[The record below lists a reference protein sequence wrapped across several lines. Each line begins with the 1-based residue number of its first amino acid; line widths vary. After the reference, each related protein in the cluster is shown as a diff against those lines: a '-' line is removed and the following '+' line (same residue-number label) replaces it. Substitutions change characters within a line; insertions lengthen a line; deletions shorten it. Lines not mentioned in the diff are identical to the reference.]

1 MVGSAVMSRLRLPRW
16 RLAGAG
22 LVGLVAVGALWAN
35 TRSAGPQYR
44 VATARLGTVTQAVGT
59 SGTVTPVQTANLDF
73 TVAGQVATVN
83 VQTGERVAKGTVLAS
98 LDLTTLQLQVAQA
111 QAQLAS
117 AQAQLSGDLNPS
129 PQQLANAQGT
139 VTSAS
144 EALQVAQQSLANT
157 LQLDRQQQ
165 AMAEQAVEAAQA
177 VLRAAEQQAASACQ
191 GAGSTSASCAADRQ
205 TVSQDQAAAGA
216 AASSLSLTEL
226 KDRQAQDQATAQVR
240 QATTQ
245 LSGAQTAL
253 SIVEAGAPAAQVAAA
268 RASVAVAQAQLAA
281 ARTALGA
288 GRLISPIAGLVAA
301 VGIMPGQSVGGGG
314 GGAAA
319 KATAA
324 AGGSVTPNS
333 AGADV
338 TVVGTGAYEVQT
350 SVSDTQIGQ
359 LKLGDQAVV
368 TPAGMTR
375 PVYGTVSQ
383 IGLIAIQGQAVATYP
398 VTITVTGHPAGLFA
412 GASASVSIV
421 VLKRAAVL
429 TIPTSALHTR
439 GSHSTVLVL
448 VKGRAVRRRVT
459 VGATSPTVTE
469 ITSGLRA
476 GTQVV
481 VANLRAKLPTGLGP
495 GGRRKLGGGLAG
507 GGLARGGRA
516 RKAA

>member
-1 MVGSAVMSRLRLPRW
+1 MTAALGRLRLPRW

-22 LVGLVAVGALWAN
+22 LIGLVAVGAIWAD

-44 VATARLGTVTQAVGT
+44 VATARVGTVTQTVGT

-73 TVAGQVATVN
+73 TVAGQVAAVN

-98 LDLTTLQLQVAQA
+98 LDRTILQLQVAQA

-117 AQAQLSGDLNPS
+117 AQAQLSGALNPS
-129 PQQLANAQGT
+129 PQQLANAQGA

-144 EALQVAQQSLANT
+144 EALQAAQQSLANT
-157 LQLDRQQQ
+157 VQLDQQQQ
-165 AMAEQAVEAAQA
+165 AMAQQAVQAAQA
-177 VLRAAEQQAASACQ
+177 ALRAAEQQAASACQ
-191 GAGSTSASCAADRQ
+191 GAGSTTSTCTADRQ
-205 TVSQDQAAAGA
+205 TVSQDQAAASA
-216 AASSLSLTEL
+216 AASSLTLTEV
-226 KDRQAQDQATAQVR
+226 KGRQAQDQATAQVQ

-253 SIVEAGAPAAQVAAA
+253 SIVEAGAPAAQVAAD
-268 RASVAVAQAQLAA
+268 RASVVVAQAQLAA
-281 ARTALGA
+281 ARMALGA
-288 GRLISPIAGLVAA
+288 GRLISPIAGVVAA
-301 VGIMPGQSVGGGG
+301 VGIMPGQSVGGG

-333 AGADV
+333 AGADI

-359 LKLGDQAVV
+359 VKLGDQVVV
-368 TPAGMTR
+368 TPAGLTR

-398 VTITVTGHPAGLFA
+398 VTVAVTGHPAGLFA

-421 VLKRAAVL
+421 VLDRAAVL

-439 GSHSTVLVL
+439 GPRTTVLEL
-448 VKGRAVRRRVT
+448 IDGKAVPHRVT

-481 VANLRAKLPTGLGP
+481 VANLQAKLPAGLGS

-507 GGLARGGRA
+507 GALARGGHTKRA
-516 RKAA
+516 A